1 MYKLFYN
8 YYNKLLDMCEEAL
21 RLSRAKS
28 NMNIW
33 ERIRNKYSQKIKI
46 IMLL

>member
-1 MYKLFYN
+1 MLFN
-8 YYNKLLDMCEEAL
+8 YYSKLLDMCGEAL

-33 ERIRNKYSQKIKI
+33 ERIRNTYRSIN
-46 IMLL
+46 LY

>member
-1 MYKLFYN
+1 MYKLLIN

-28 NMNIW
+28 NVNI
-33 ERIRNKYSQKIKI
+33 
-46 IMLL
+46 

>member
-1 MYKLFYN
+1 MYKLLFY
-8 YYNKLLDMCEEAL
+8 YYSKLPDMCREAL

-33 ERIRNKYSQKIKI
+33 ERIRNSSKRKKVDN
-46 IMLL
+46 